1 MEYFAHYIFPNWR
14 YSLMNK
20 PIKRWNMLDT
30 VNLALFVVVILFFLD
45 FNNNATVSYLLLGVF
60 ALWVVTLIFRNV
72 FISKIENDPNHS
84 MHETQV
90 KGKKKI

>member
-1 MEYFAHYIFPNWR
+1 
-14 YSLMNK
+14 MNK

-30 VNLALFVVVILFFLD
+30 INLALFLVVILFFLD

-60 ALWVVTLIFRNV
+60 ALWIVTMIFLIVYINQ
-72 FISKIENDPNHS
+72 IEKIPDHLLY
-84 MHETQV
+84 ETQV